1 MVQGELFFGVKLK
14 QGGDD
19 MFRQTDSLD
28 DLAAELSFFR
38 SIADAA
44 RDIILVLAE
53 DGTICYANQAAV
65 ATYGY
70 SPDDFQALRVHD
82 LRALQTVQEIDS
94 QLRQARG
101 EGILF
106 RTLHRK
112 RTGEVFPVEV
122 SSRTMATP
130 AGEIFI
136 SVIRDITE
144 LQQMEDARHSQREFS
159 HGIAEGLDIPFF
171 AVDQEYRYIEYN
183 QAHAWAMKTHYGA
196 DVRMG
201 DNILTYYTNDATRE
215 EVRRNLDEALAGRAH
230 AVEALVG
237 DEERQQRYLRIEH
250 NPVKDAKGDI
260 IGVAVFCSDISERKK
275 AEQEAQVCDQRYRE
289 LVEDT
294 QVVIMALGPTGIVG
308 YINEYGLKFFGYPQ
322 SAALG
327 QPLHARLMPE
337 READGRNLRQLY
349 EALWTNQR
357 EGFRETH
364 ENRTAAGKRVWLD
377 WTVRRGVNPQS
388 GEAGWLCVGIDVTAR
403 QRLREEEHS
412 GYQRRRCNELMQDL
426 IAGRLDE
433 RQLEQRAAQLRL
445 NLSGPFVCLL
455 FGHPTQN
462 VATGD
467 EQARRQDT
475 DDTLD
480 SLRRLLSP
488 IVWEGTEGLG
498 VLLPW
503 TGPAEELTAEAARQL
518 VATAMQ
524 TLAKHGMEKLT
535 AVGAA
540 YPAQPS
546 TGIPSLYEQAVA
558 ALAYGPLQQ
567 PGQSAYFWHELGWVR
582 LLARDIDSAQTAQ
595 YIVDTL
601 GPLLRLSTV
610 EKREHMLNTL
620 RELLSGDLFDLI
632 AQRLDVHP
640 QTVRYRKKV
649 IERLLNVSLDAEVSR
664 TNLAVALKLHEV
676 RRLKGLANVF

>member
-1 MVQGELFFGVKLK
+1 MFWQP
-14 QGGDD
+14 DD
-19 MFRQTDSLD
+19 PG

-53 DGTICYANQAAV
+53 DGRICYANQAATN
-65 ATYGY
+65 AYGY
-70 SPDDFQALRVHD
+70 GPDDFQALRVHD

-94 QLRQARG
+94 QLRQARS
-101 EGILF
+101 EGVLF

-112 RTGEVFPVEV
+112 RSGEVFPVEV
-122 SSRTMATP
+122 SSRTITTP
-130 AGEIFI
+130 DGEIFI

-144 LQQMEDARHSQREFS
+144 LQQMEEAQHSQREFS

-171 AVDQEYRYIEYN
+171 AVDQEYRYIEFN
-183 QAHAWAMKTHYGA
+183 QAHVRAMKTHYGA

-201 DNILTYYTNDATRE
+201 ECILNYYENAETRE
-215 EVRRNLDEALAGRAH
+215 LVRHNLDEALAGRAH

-250 NPVKDAKGDI
+250 NPVKDAQGGI
-260 IGVAVFCSDISERKK
+260 IGVAVFCSDISEQKK
-275 AEQEAQVCDQRYRE
+275 AELEARVSDLRYRE

-294 QVVIMALGPTGIVG
+294 QVVIMALGPTGNIG
-308 YINEYGLKFFGYPQ
+308 YINEYGLKFFGFPQ
-322 SAALG
+322 AMVLG
-327 QPLHARLMPE
+327 QPLCERLMPE
-337 READGRNLRQLY
+337 LDCDGRNLRRMY
-349 EALWTNQR
+349 EELWNAGR

-388 GEAGWLCVGIDVTAR
+388 GEVGWLCVGIDVTAR
-403 QRLREEEHS
+403 QRLLEEERK

-433 RQLEQRAAQLRL
+433 RQLEQRAVQLRL

-455 FGHPTQN
+455 FGQPAQD
-462 VATGD
+462 AAFGD
-467 EQARRQDT
+467 EQARRQET
-475 DDTLD
+475 DDMVD
-480 SLRRLLSP
+480 SLKRLLSA
-488 IVWEGTEGLG
+488 IVWEATDGIG

-503 TGPAEELTAEAARQL
+503 TGPAQELTVEAAQRL
-518 VATAMQ
+518 AVTAV
-524 TLAKHGMEKLT
+524 TTIAKHGLGNFS

-540 YPAQPS
+540 YPAQSS
-546 TGIPSLYEQAVA
+546 TGIPALYEQAVA
-558 ALAYGPLQQ
+558 AFAFGPLQQ
-567 PGQSAYFWHELGWVR
+567 PGQSVYFWHELGWVR
-582 LLARDIDSAQTAQ
+582 LLAKDIDSAQTTQ

-601 GPLLRLSTV
+601 GPLLRLPTDD
-610 EKREHMLNTL
+610 KRESLLATL
-620 RELLSGDLFDLI
+620 RELLSGDLFDQI
-632 AQRLDVHP
+632 ASRLDVHP
-640 QTVRYRKKV
+640 QTARYRKKV
-649 IERLLNVSLDAEVSR
+649 IERMLNVSLDAEVSR

-676 RRLKGLANVF
+676 RRMKGLANDF